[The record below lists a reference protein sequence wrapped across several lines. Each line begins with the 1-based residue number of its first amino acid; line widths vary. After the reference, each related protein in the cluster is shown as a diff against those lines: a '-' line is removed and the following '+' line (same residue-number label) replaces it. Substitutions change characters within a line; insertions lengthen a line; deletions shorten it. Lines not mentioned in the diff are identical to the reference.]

1 MGCGESKQDMTLEE
15 IALIQAEKKLLYSN
29 YSSQALD
36 FVYRK
41 YSTNGLINENQWA
54 DIHKKLRLA
63 ISSKH
68 PNPNLIAFYASF
80 KIKAKYPLK
89 EVLLLAIILSQDQ
102 SNRKL
107 ELIFEIFDEENEKR
121 LSQDKVKDLCLLLID
136 FALEKMSLLV
146 DYEKIAREAIVVYI
160 QRLRMLKGFAIHDLV
175 EMICGNAEYITL
187 NEFIG
192 NLRKPSAMLILTLH
206 GIRSYLK
213 KQEILS
219 DRCKSLSTSR
229 RQLVRQQS
237 LIEEDNEESTSIIVE
252 RFHDKLSAKKGK
264 SSDII
269 RLDSKLYL
277 ETA

>member
-1 MGCGESKQDMTLEE
+1 MGCGESKQEITLEE
-15 IALIQAEKKLLYSN
+15 IALIQAEKTLLYSN
-29 YSSQALD
+29 YTPQALD

-41 YSTNGLINENQWA
+41 YSTNGFINENQWA
-54 DIHKKLRLA
+54 DIHKNLNLA
-63 ISSKH
+63 LSTKY
-68 PNPNLIAFYASF
+68 PDPKLIAFYSSF

-102 SNRKL
+102 KNRKL

-121 LSQDKVKDLCLLLID
+121 LSQAKVKELCLLLID

-146 DYEKIAREAIVVYI
+146 DYNKITRDSIVVYI
-160 QRLRMLKGFAIHDLV
+160 QKLRMLKSFAINELV
-175 EMICGNAEYITL
+175 GMILGDAEYITL
-187 NEFIG
+187 NEFVE
-192 NLRKPSAMLILTLH
+192 NLRKPSASSIMTLH

-219 DRCKSLSTSR
+219 DRFKNTSTSR

-237 LIEEDNEESTSIIVE
+237 LIEEDNEESSSIIVE